1 MSDLNFDGTIT
12 SIKAKQ
18 VLRIPIQTK
27 EIEMSNYPPG
37 VTGNEYE
44 IAGPDREWE
53 EEDWECTN
61 QTRKFVKVHPNL
73 VDQLRKLVNTH
84 YNVNRFNEEKENF
97 YSLVTSVSFYL
108 LNYETDIHIEPC
120 GYVGDIAKQSYQG
133 KSFWTCPQCNQDYEK
148 YEDDGYDYGYD
159 VY

>member
-27 EIEMSNYPPG
+27 EIKMSNYPPG

-44 IAGPDREWE
+44 ISGPDKEWE

-61 QTRKFVKVHPNL
+61 QTRKFV
-73 VDQLRKLVNTH
+73 
-84 YNVNRFNEEKENF
+84 
-97 YSLVTSVSFYL
+97 
-108 LNYETDIHIEPC
+108 
-120 GYVGDIAKQSYQG
+120 
-133 KSFWTCPQCNQDYEK
+133 
-148 YEDDGYDYGYD
+148 
-159 VY
+159 